1 MIANIEF
8 LVLTFANLEI
18 MSNENVKIH
27 RKAKN
32 GQNIIWPTKG
42 LGVSEGSDKKKPT
55 YFQTL
60 VKIVDGQFEQDPPEN
75 FLTDPFLSLV
85 F

>member
-42 LGVSEGSDKKKPT
+42 LGVSEGSDKKN
-55 YFQTL
+55 L
-60 VKIVDGQFEQDPPEN
+60 
-75 FLTDPFLSLV
+75 LTFKRL
-85 F
+85 